1 MHIHGNF
8 SNLHSAGLESAA
20 GSDRAAAAERAAET
34 RRRLLKKTQ
43 EAESGSSPEETLL
56 ISQWHDARH
65 SQVLTGDESRTASSG
80 KDTDFD

>member
-20 GSDRAAAAERAAET
+20 SSDRAAAAERAAET
-34 RRRLLKKTQ
+34 RRRLLKKAQ
-43 EAESGSSPEETLL
+43 ESETGSSPEEALL
-56 ISQWHDARH
+56 VGQWQGARH
-65 SQVLTGDESRTASSG
+65 SQVLTGDEYRSAASG